1 MSMKQKWLRV
11 VFLAMMA
18 ALSFGRS
25 PMNPKEIEDLLHT
38 MNETKVEL
46 TIPDENAKG
55 NGDRAYPEVDNV
67 RLASLALKKMNAP
80 PE

>member
-1 MSMKQKWLRV
+1 MSTKQRWLRV

-18 ALSFGRS
+18 AASFGGS

-38 MNETKVEL
+38 MNETKVEF

-55 NGDRAYPEVDNV
+55 DGDRAYPEVDIV
-67 RLASLALKKMNAP
+67 QPTKLGLKGAKAFL
-80 PE
+80 E